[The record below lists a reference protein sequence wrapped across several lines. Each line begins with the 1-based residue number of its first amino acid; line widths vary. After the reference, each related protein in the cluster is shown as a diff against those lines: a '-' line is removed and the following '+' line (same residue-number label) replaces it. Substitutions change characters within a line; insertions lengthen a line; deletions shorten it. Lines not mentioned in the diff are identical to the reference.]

1 MASPIDRSESK
12 RRFSGVYSALFT
24 AYDDQGNVSPERME
38 KLIDFQLERGLQGT
52 FITGSTG
59 EGFLLTENERKEVAQ
74 TAVTAL
80 KGRATSIVHVG
91 HTSTKV
97 AIELAQHAE
106 SIGADMIS
114 SVPPIYYAV
123 GPEGVMLH
131 YRQIAESVSLPVLVY
146 NIPGATGTILP
157 DDLWLKLFEI
167 PNIIGMKYT
176 GADLYYMHNM
186 IELLS
191 DQALVLAG
199 SDEMFL
205 PSLVMGCDGCIGS
218 TQNVAPEWF
227 VGIREAYLAGDLK
240 KAQQL
245 QFQINRFIKF
255 WLGHGK
261 NAGLKAA
268 SAVRGQPVGGVRAP
282 MPPISPEDL
291 AAMERFATEFFA

>member
-1 MASPIDRSESK
+1 MASIDRSESK
-12 RRFSGVYSALFT
+12 HRYSGVYSALFT
-24 AYDDQGNVSPERME
+24 AYDDQGNVSAERME
-38 KLIDFQLERGLQGT
+38 RLIEFQMGSGLKGC

-59 EGFLLTENERKEVAQ
+59 EGFLLTDGERKQVAQ

-80 KGRATSIVHVG
+80 KGRGTSIVHVG

-114 SVPPIYYAV
+114 SVPPIYYPV
-123 GPEGVMLH
+123 GPEGIMLH

-146 NIPGATGTILP
+146 NIPGATGTVLS
-157 DDLWLKLFEI
+157 DDLWLELFQI
-167 PNIIGMKYT
+167 PNMIGMKYT
-176 GADLYYMHNM
+176 GADLYYMRNM
-186 IELLS
+186 IELLGE
-191 DQALVLAG
+191 QALVLAG

-205 PSLVMGCDGCIGS
+205 PSLVMGCDGSIGS

-227 VGIREAYLAGDLK
+227 VRIREAFLAGDIK
-240 KAQQL
+240 TAQRL
-245 QFQINRFIKF
+245 QFEVNRFIKF

-268 SAVRGQPVGGVRAP
+268 CAARGYPVGSVRAP
-282 MPPISPEDL
+282 MPPASTKDI
-291 AAMERFATEFFA
+291 AAMEEFVRQFFT